1 MQNPRS
7 LVFALHAHW
16 SVVEWLVQRSREQP
30 VFEQDQ
36 VVALIGTVDPSK
48 TPEDREGILR
58 ALINA
63 DILQLLPRDSL
74 LQLNAHVLEFVRGL
88 TREHELGLSAVLQA
102 RVQGIR
108 ETTER
113 LNEALERRDLDLLRQ
128 AAAQL
133 AELFRQIGLQLDQ
146 DRHAILEI
154 AEKAK
159 ASDSQ
164 MPAERRYRQVLQAYD
179 EYIEPMA
186 AMMDSGPAGTFYRY
200 LEETERALDYSLE
213 VLTAQGALYTLRV
226 LVRQAAFQAK
236 DLRKLGR
243 EVLKQCSD
251 TLLPLRE
258 ELRQH
263 NSLSATIS
271 HLLGLVRKRG
281 LSRTFKHSQLPL
293 WRADRPK
300 RVSVGDEIRTIMTE
314 ARSFKPISKVFP
326 EEAPGVSV
334 TELQL
339 VDSLELR
346 QRLAGCLPVPSL
358 LDWLRSQYAHLND
371 ATLLRLY
378 HELINEPDWLITQA
392 DQRACT
398 ELNKLNVIHYPHGIL
413 E

>member
-36 VVALIGTVDPSK
+36 VVALIGKVDPSK

-113 LNEALERRDLDLLRQ
+113 LNEALELRDLDLLRQ

-334 TELQL
+334 TELPL

>member
-36 VVALIGTVDPSK
+36 VVALIGKVDPSK
-48 TPEDREGILR
+48 TPDDREGILR

-113 LNEALERRDLDLLRQ
+113 LNESLERRDMDLLRQ

-164 MPAERRYRQVLQAYD
+164 MPAERRYRQVLHAYD

-281 LSRTFKHSQLPL
+281 LSRTFKQSQLPL

-339 VDSLELR
+339 ADSIELR

-378 HELINEPDWLITQA
+378 HELINESDWLITQA
-392 DQRACT
+392 DQRTRT

>member
-1 MQNPRS
+1 
-7 LVFALHAHW
+7 
-16 SVVEWLVQRSREQP
+16 
-30 VFEQDQ
+30 
-36 VVALIGTVDPSK
+36 
-48 TPEDREGILR
+48 
-58 ALINA
+58 
-63 DILQLLPRDSL
+63 
-74 LQLNAHVLEFVRGL
+74 
-88 TREHELGLSAVLQA
+88 
-102 RVQGIR
+102 
-108 ETTER
+108 
-113 LNEALERRDLDLLRQ
+113 
-128 AAAQL
+128 
-133 AELFRQIGLQLDQ
+133 
-146 DRHAILEI
+146 
-154 AEKAK
+154 
-159 ASDSQ
+159 